1 MKRLTLSLTL
11 AALLVPLAASAA
23 DGKEIYTKRC
33 AGCHGPDGA
42 GKTTMGEKMGV
53 PSLVGTKLSAA
64 ELAGVIGDGRKK
76 MPAYK
81 EKLAAD
87 EIKAVAEFVK
97 GGVK

>member
-33 AGCHGPDGA
+33 AGCHGADGA

-53 PSLVGTKLSAA
+53 ASLVATKLSAA
-64 ELAGVIGDGRKK
+64 ELQAIISDGRKK

-81 EKLAAD
+81 EKMAAD
-87 EIKAVAEFVK
+87 ELKAVAEYVK
-97 GGVK
+97 GLK

>member
-11 AALLVPLAASAA
+11 AALLVPLAATAA

-33 AGCHGPDGA
+33 AGCHGADGA

-53 PSLVGTKLSAA
+53 ASLVGTKLSAA
-64 ELAGVIGDGRKK
+64 ELQAVISDGRKK

-81 EKLAAD
+81 EKMSAD
-87 EIKAVAEFVK
+87 ELKAVAEYVK
-97 GGVK
+97 ALK

>member
-11 AALLVPLAASAA
+11 AALLAPLAASAA

-33 AGCHGPDGA
+33 AGCHGADGA

-53 PSLVGTKLSAA
+53 ASLVATKLSVA
-64 ELAGVIGDGRKK
+64 ELQAVVSDGRKK

-81 EKLAAD
+81 EKMGAD
-87 EIKAVAEFVK
+87 ELKAVSEYVK
-97 GGVK
+97 TLK

>member
-33 AGCHGPDGA
+33 AGCHGADGA

-53 PSLVGTKLSAA
+53 ASLVATKLSAA
-64 ELAGVIGDGRKK
+64 ELQAVISDGRKK

-81 EKLAAD
+81 EKMAAD
-87 EIKAVAEFVK
+87 ELKAVAEYVK
-97 GGVK
+97 SMK

>member
-1 MKRLTLSLTL
+1 MKRLTVSLTL

-23 DGKEIYTKRC
+23 DGKELYTKRC

-42 GKTTMGEKMGV
+42 GKTTMGQKMGV

-64 ELAGVIGDGRKK
+64 ELATVISDGRKK

-81 EKLAAD
+81 EKMAAD
-87 EIKAVAEFVK
+87 EVKAVAEFVK
-97 GGVK
+97 GGIK

>member
-11 AALLVPLAASAA
+11 AALLLPLAASAA

-53 PSLVGTKLSAA
+53 PTLVGTKLSAA
-64 ELAGVIGDGRKK
+64 ELAAVIGDGRKK

-81 EKLAAD
+81 EKMSAD
-87 EIKAVAEFVK
+87 EVKAVADFVK
-97 GGVK
+97 GGIK

>member
-11 AALLVPLAASAA
+11 AALLAPLAASAA
-23 DGKEIYTKRC
+23 DGKEIYTKKC

-53 PSLVGTKLSAA
+53 PTLVGTKLSAA
-64 ELAGVIGDGRKK
+64 ELAAVIGDGRKK

-81 EKLAAD
+81 EKISA
-87 EIKAVAEFVK
+87 EEVKAVADFVK
-97 GGVK
+97 GGIK

>member
-11 AALLVPLAASAA
+11 AALLAPLAASAA
-23 DGKEIYTKRC
+23 DGKEIYTKKC

-64 ELAGVIGDGRKK
+64 ELAAVIGDGRKK

-81 EKLAAD
+81 EKISAD
-87 EIKAVAEFVK
+87 ELKAVSEFVK
-97 GGVK
+97 GGIK

>member
-11 AALLVPLAASAA
+11 AALLMPLAASAA
-23 DGKEIYTKRC
+23 DGKEIYTKKC

-53 PSLVGTKLSAA
+53 VSLVGTKLSAA
-64 ELAGVIGDGRKK
+64 ELATVIGDGRKK

-81 EKLAAD
+81 EKISAEEL
-87 EIKAVAEFVK
+87 KAVAEYVK
-97 GGVK
+97 SLK

>member
-23 DGKEIYTKRC
+23 DGKELYTKRC
-33 AGCHGPDGA
+33 AGCHGADGA

-53 PSLVGTKLSAA
+53 ASLVATKLSVA
-64 ELAGVIGDGRKK
+64 ELQAVISDGRKK

-81 EKLAAD
+81 EKMAAD
-87 EIKAVAEFVK
+87 ELKAVAEYVK
-97 GGVK
+97 GLK